1 MVLCGIG
8 GRTIAEAK
16 RNLSFAEVMEWSAYI
31 RKRGTLNLGRRVE
44 VAAAL
49 IAVTINRVHGGKAK
63 LADYTPH
70 EMQDDET
77 TEGSINDVM
86 KIFKA
91 VPNTKRKRFKP
102 GKK

>member
-1 MVLCGIG
+1 VLCGIG
-8 GRTIAEAK
+8 GKTIAEAK
-16 RNLSFAEVMEWSAYI
+16 RNLSFSEVMEWTEYR
-31 RKRGTLNLGRRVE
+31 RKRGTFNLGRRIE
-44 VAAAL
+44 VAAGL

-63 LADYTPH
+63 LHHYTPH
-70 EMQDDET
+70 ENDDEA